1 MSEDEDVKNVAR
13 FALVAVV
20 LYVVGGILLRTLS
33 LLVGFISFAVAGIVM
48 FALGYMV
55 GRSRNLPE

>member
-1 MSEDEDVKNVAR
+1 MSEDDGVKNVAR

-55 GRSRNLPE
+55 GRTRNLPD